1 MHQYLIDTE
10 FAVTNLLQLAIEE
23 EKKLEGQKTRLASVE
38 AQFRVHRWDFESSD
52 LNDDFSDAYVMA
64 AFSRMAKAS
73 QEAERLKQ
81 EVAALQASVGAR
93 QQATQAIAG
102 AVLQIAKQGISLVH
116 GDLKTAPEGR
126 KIGSAPIRDIIWQAR
141 NQALHYEEGSF
152 NSAVTGLFATLEH
165 EQGASFSL
173 SLHSNQSRAKQI
185 LSFLGWVDHATY
197 LQDMK
202 VLLP

>member
-1 MHQYLIDTE
+1 MHKYLIDTE

-23 EKKLEGQKTRLASVE
+23 EKKLEEQKTRLASTE
-38 AQFRVHRWDFESSD
+38 AQFRIHRWDFESSD

-64 AFSRMAKAS
+64 AFGRMAKAS

-81 EVAALQASVGAR
+81 EVAALQASVGAH

-116 GDLKTAPEGR
+116 GGLKTAPEGR
-126 KIGSAPIRDIIWQAR
+126 KIGSVPIRDIIWQAR

-152 NSAVTGLFATLEH
+152 NLAVSGLFATLEH
-165 EQGASFSL
+165 EQGTSFSL
-173 SLHSNQSRAKQI
+173 SLHSNQSRAKQV
-185 LSFLGWVDHATY
+185 LSLLGWVDHATY
-197 LQDMK
+197 VQDMK
-202 VLLP
+202 ALLP

>member
-10 FAVTNLLQLAIEE
+10 FAVKNLLKLAIEE
-23 EKKLEGQKTRLASVE
+23 EKILEEQKTHLASAE

-64 AFSRMAKAS
+64 AFGRMAKAS

-81 EVAALQASVGAR
+81 EIAVLQASVGAH

-116 GDLKTAPEGR
+116 GGLKTAPEGR
-126 KIGSAPIRDIIWQAR
+126 KIGSVPIRDIIWQAR

-165 EQGASFSL
+165 VQGTFFSL
-173 SLHSNQSRAKQI
+173 SLHSSQSRAKQV
-185 LSFLGWVDHATY
+185 LSLLGWGDHAAY
-197 LQDMK
+197 VQDMK